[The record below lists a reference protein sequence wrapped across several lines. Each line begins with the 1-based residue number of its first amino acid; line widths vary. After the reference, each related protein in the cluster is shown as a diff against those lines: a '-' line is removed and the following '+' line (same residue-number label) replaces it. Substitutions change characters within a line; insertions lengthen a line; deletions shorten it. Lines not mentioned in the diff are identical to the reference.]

1 VSHDLKAK
9 VNFLNAVVDHSEKIV
24 PVKRSDFYQDS
35 KQTNK
40 PDFYFWPK
48 AFLFLKKKL
57 LFPKEK

>member
-40 PDFYFWPK
+40 PDFYFGQRR
-48 AFLFLKKKL
+48 FYF
-57 LFPKEK
+57 